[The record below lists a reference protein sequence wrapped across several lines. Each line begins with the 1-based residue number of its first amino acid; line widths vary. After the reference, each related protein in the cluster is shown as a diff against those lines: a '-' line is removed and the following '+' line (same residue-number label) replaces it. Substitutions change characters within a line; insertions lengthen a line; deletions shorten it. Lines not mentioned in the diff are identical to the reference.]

1 MFKGSLVCAA
11 SRYNSAVG
19 KEEQGCFVSFQ
30 ALERGPRLWTSGFTP
45 RTAEPY
51 WVSESL
57 SDHHCRFCTSHL
69 PQGEGHEPS
78 TSQVPGEVASC
89 KKLPQALQD
98 SAPMTCCSS
107 CSTFWS
113 CLSSVSETPP
123 PGSGLLGSICPSPW
137 EWIMRGLSFQRCVQS
152 CHGGS
157 LKSARA
163 SIFTPEIG
171 TCSESG
177 LLCASWRA
185 RC

>member
-1 MFKGSLVCAA
+1 MCAA

-51 WVSESL
+51 CVSESL

-107 CSTFWS
+107 CST
-113 CLSSVSETPP
+113 
-123 PGSGLLGSICPSPW
+123 SGLVYL
-137 EWIMRGLSFQRCVQS
+137 LF
-152 CHGGS
+152 
-157 LKSARA
+157 LKLPPQAVVCWGPFVPA
-163 SIFTPEIG
+163 P
-171 TCSESG
+171 ESG
-177 LLCASWRA
+177 SCVVSLFSAAFSPVMVVA
-185 RC
+185 